1 MEELLNE
8 KTFRSFVFWSII
20 LAVLE
25 IYMHQIG
32 QDSKSIVL
40 IHLNPVLRIISR
52 SDIVSA
58 FMNSGLQV
66 SSGTIIGHISIYWYI
81 GSIVTLIIYGLILD
95 GFRYLLRRISN
106 SQNKR
111 NQKFTNS
118 NL

>member
-1 MEELLNE
+1 M
-8 KTFRSFVFWSII
+8 KKIFKSFTFWFLI

-40 IHLNPVLRIISR
+40 IYLNPILRTMSR
-52 SDIVSA
+52 SDIVRD

-81 GSIVTLIIYGLILD
+81 GSIVTFIIYGLILD
-95 GFRYLLRRISN
+95 VFKYLLRHIS
-106 SQNKR
+106 SSTK
-111 NQKFTNS
+111 
-118 NL
+118 